1 MIDLDL
7 SIGIQTPQSLS
18 ARSPRKIKLINQ
30 VHQLKKENIQLNKE
44 TQSLQ
49 ETSKAQ
55 LLSEVD
61 FQKLCDLFLPPKVAC
76 FVKGQMDLLSRAA
89 HFKEFALSLYFL
101 GPKCYRQ
108 LQKTFC
114 LPSTKVLQRFVATVN
129 FAAGFN
135 KDLFAFLKVK
145 VDKMSL
151 DDRICVL
158 CINEMALKCNLFYN
172 YGYDEIID
180 TEDDGIKKT
189 NNPATS
195 AVVLMARGI
204 NSGWKQ
210 PLGYMFSVN
219 SCSVQHVKNCWPN
232 SSRNCL
238 TLV

>member
-101 GPKCYRQ
+101 RPKCYRQ

-114 LPSTKVLQRFVATVN
+114 LPSTKVLQRFVDTVN

-135 KDLFAFLKVK
+135 KDSFAFLKVK
-145 VDKMSL
+145 LDKMSL

-158 CINEMALKCNLFYN
+158 CINEMALKRNLFYN
-172 YGYDEIID
+172 YFPID
-180 TEDDGIKKT
+180 LRYILE
-189 NNPATS
+189 
-195 AVVLMARGI
+195 
-204 NSGWKQ
+204 
-210 PLGYMFSVN
+210 
-219 SCSVQHVKNCWPN
+219 
-232 SSRNCL
+232 
-238 TLV
+238 